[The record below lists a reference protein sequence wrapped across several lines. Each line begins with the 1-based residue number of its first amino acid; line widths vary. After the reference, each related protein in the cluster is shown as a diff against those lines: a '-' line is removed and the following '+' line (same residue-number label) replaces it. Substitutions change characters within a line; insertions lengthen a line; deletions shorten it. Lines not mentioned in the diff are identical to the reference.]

1 MGDCSRALV
10 ELEEAFVMKIVVINP
25 NTSESMT
32 AHLRRELESVKAR
45 DTELLVVN
53 PEHGPVSIESAY
65 DEAYAIPP
73 TLELIKRSEQDGA
86 DAVVLACF
94 SDPGL
99 EAAREAVSIPVI
111 GLEESTLHVAATL
124 GHRFTILTSF
134 RQRVPSKIEH
144 VHMRGLASRLASIRP
159 LEMSVLEM
167 DAHPD
172 RTKQRILEVATDA
185 VRNDGAEVIV
195 LGCAGLA
202 GYASEIEAQLGV
214 SVLDPSPI
222 ALKTAELMVALN
234 LRQSKRGLYATPPAK
249 TFK

>member
-1 MGDCSRALV
+1 
-10 ELEEAFVMKIVVINP
+10 MKIVVVNP

-32 AHLRRELESVKAR
+32 AHLRRELQLVKGRA
-45 DTELLVVN
+45 TELLVIN
-53 PEHGPVSIESAY
+53 PERGPVSIESAY
-65 DEAYAIPP
+65 DEAFAIPP
-73 TLELIKRSEQDGA
+73 TLELITAAERDGA

-144 VHMRGLASRLASIRP
+144 VHLRGLGSRLASVRP
-159 LEMSVLEM
+159 LDMSVLEM
-167 DAHPD
+167 DAEPA
-172 RTKQRILEVATDA
+172 RTKERMLAVAGAA
-185 VRNDGAEVIV
+185 VREDGAEVIV

-202 GYASEIEAQLGV
+202 GYASDLEADLGV
-214 SVLDPSPI
+214 TVLDPSPI
-222 ALKTAELMVALN
+222 ALKMAELMVELK
-234 LRQSKRGLYATPPAK
+234 LRQSKRGLYATPPVKA
-249 TFK
+249 FK

>member
-1 MGDCSRALV
+1 
-10 ELEEAFVMKIVVINP
+10 MKIVVINP

-32 AHLRRELESVKAR
+32 AHLRRELETVRGAT
-45 DTELLVVN
+45 TELIVVN

-73 TLELIKRSEQDGA
+73 TLELVKRAEEEGA

-134 RQRVPSKIEH
+134 RQRVPSKIDH
-144 VHMRGLASRLASIRP
+144 VHMRGLGSRLASIRP

-167 DAHPD
+167 DSEPT
-172 RTKQRILEVATDA
+172 RTKERILVTATAA
-185 VRNDGAEVIV
+185 VREDGAEVII

-202 GYASEIEAQLGV
+202 GYAPDVEAALGV
-214 SVLDPSPI
+214 VVLDPSPI
-222 ALKTAELMVALN
+222 ALKTAELMVELK
-234 LRQSKRGLYATPPAK
+234 LRQSKHGLYATPPAK